1 MRYACMAISAIVL
14 LTYISPATAEES
26 EPLWSFSTS
35 VNASVGDYGTGKDT
49 TLIYVPFT
57 LGVKPID
64 GFTLGL
70 TVPYIYQTGQT
81 IVITGG
87 GVGVRK
93 DKQRQLGTATQNQ
106 VTSTEQGLGDV
117 LLKGQYVLCEEQ
129 SVLPEIAPY
138 LRLGPRARHRRVRRD
153 RRCGS
158 EQDAVPAI
166 RQLRHARLHVHRLAG
181 RHEIRQLF
189 RLECGRSLPGRPT
202 VLGIRVS

>member
-1 MRYACMAISAIVL
+1 MRYACMTISAIVL

-81 IVITGG
+81 IVITEIGRASCRER
-87 GVGVRK
+87 VC
-93 DKQRQLGTATQNQ
+93 DAA
-106 VTSTEQGLGDV
+106 
-117 LLKGQYVLCEEQ
+117 GQI
-129 SVLPEIAPY
+129 SA
-138 LRLGPRARHRRVRRD
+138 
-153 RRCGS
+153 
-158 EQDAVPAI
+158 
-166 RQLRHARLHVHRLAG
+166 
-181 RHEIRQLF
+181 
-189 RLECGRSLPGRPT
+189 
-202 VLGIRVS
+202 